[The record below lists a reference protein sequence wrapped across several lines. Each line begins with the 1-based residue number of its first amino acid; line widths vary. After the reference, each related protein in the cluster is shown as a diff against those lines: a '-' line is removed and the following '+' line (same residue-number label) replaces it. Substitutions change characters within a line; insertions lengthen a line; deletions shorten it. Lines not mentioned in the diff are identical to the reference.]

1 MSKTT
6 RKKVKIVGRENYIN
20 QNTGEIKEMQI
31 INIEERDANFHKIWL
46 GHILSSIDLIGNAKT
61 KLAFWILDNM
71 DSQNQ
76 LIGTHRKIAEKVGM
90 STKTVTE
97 TLKILIDADF
107 LQKIQNGVYR
117 INPNILWK
125 GGKHDRMNVLIEYKN
140 NSDKE

>member
-1 MSKTT
+1 MFKNT
-6 RKKVKIVGRENYIN
+6 RKKVKIIGRENYIN
-20 QNTGEIKEMQI
+20 QETGEIKEMQI

-46 GHILSSIDLIGNAKT
+46 GHILSSIDLIGNSKT
-61 KLAFWILDNM
+61 RLAFWILDNM

-76 LIGTHRKIAEKVGM
+76 LIGTHRKIAQETGM

-107 LQKIQNGVYR
+107 LQKVQNGVYR

-125 GGKHDRMNVLIEYKN
+125 GGKNDRMSVLIDYQNN
-140 NSDKE
+140 NSQE

>member
-71 DSQNQ
+71 DNQNQ
-76 LIGTHRKIAEKVGM
+76 LIGTHRKLAQKTGM

-125 GGKHDRMNVLIEYKN
+125 GGKHDF
-140 NSDKE
+140 

>member
-76 LIGTHRKIAEKVGM
+76 FIGTHRKIAEKVGM

-125 GGKHDRMNVLIEYKN
+125 GGKYDRMNVLIEYKN

>member
-1 MSKTT
+1 
-6 RKKVKIVGRENYIN
+6 
-20 QNTGEIKEMQI
+20 MQI

-76 LIGTHRKIAEKVGM
+76 FIGTHRKIAEKVGM